1 MQIKQALS
9 NIVLKVKSRMAV
21 WVQNVLNVFTVY
33 LFDRMADWEPGLL
46 MLPSITKTVLNPM
59 WLAQEKIKI
68 QNLKNSFY

>member
-33 LFDRMADWEPGLL
+33 LFDHMADWELGLL
-46 MLPSITKTVLNPM
+46 MLPSITKTVLNPI
-59 WLAQEKIKI
+59 W
-68 QNLKNSFY
+68 